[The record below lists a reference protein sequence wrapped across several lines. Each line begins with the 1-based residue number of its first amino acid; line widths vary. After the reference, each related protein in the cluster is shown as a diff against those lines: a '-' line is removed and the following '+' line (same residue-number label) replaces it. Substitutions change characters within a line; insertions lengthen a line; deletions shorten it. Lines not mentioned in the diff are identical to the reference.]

1 MSERNDAGF
10 TMVELMIAIVVLAIG
25 VTALAGT
32 SGFVTRQIGR
42 SRLATIATE
51 VGTRRLE
58 LLKLA
63 AAPNGATAACAS
75 AGFANGGPVTAQGV
89 TESWTVIAAGTL
101 RTATVTV
108 TYPRGAGGTS
118 TQTFQTVIGCYYM
131 RARHGFTL
139 VELLVVM
146 VLFLIVSGAT
156 FSLLTNTQRVSRA
169 QAERTDM
176 QTNMRAGAL
185 IVPAELRTIG
195 YDRDVTGT
203 GNAAGTVMSDILG
216 MAADSIAFRA
226 VRSSGIIC
234 NTAANSYVIDNG
246 GAGFYTGYRAP
257 VPGRDTL
264 MVFGEM
270 DPSRD
275 GRRRVVPE
283 AHHRQRR
290 RQLRAAAYGSRA
302 GTTLVT
308 VDAVPGDSITLGA
321 PFHTF
326 EVMSYKL
333 IQGADNRWYLNARS
347 LSGRRGLPA
356 DARSPR
362 SQRIPARLL
371 RRERKRHRRAK
382 GRADDPRSP

>member
-1 MSERNDAGF
+1 
-10 TMVELMIAIVVLAIG
+10 
-25 VTALAGT
+25 
-32 SGFVTRQIGR
+32 
-42 SRLATIATE
+42 
-51 VGTRRLE
+51 
-58 LLKLA
+58 
-63 AAPNGATAACAS
+63 
-75 AGFANGGPVTAQGV
+75 
-89 TESWTVIAAGTL
+89 
-101 RTATVTV
+101 
-108 TYPRGAGGTS
+108 
-118 TQTFQTVIGCYYM
+118 M

-139 VELLVVM
+139 VELLIVM

-270 DPSRD
+270 DPSTSSDDAWFRKRITATAA
-275 GRRRVVPE
+275 GNC
-283 AHHRQRR
+283 
-290 RQLRAAAYGSRA
+290 AAAYGSRA
-302 GTTLVT
+302 GTALTT
-308 VDAVPGDSITLGA
+308 VDVVPGDSITLGA

-347 LSGRRGLPA
+347 LSGGEAYQPMLGPLAPNGFRLDYFDVNGNVTA
-356 DARSPR
+356 VPR
-362 SQRIPARLL
+362 DVRTIQVTLIGQSTNRVSSMGSSNQQLALDSVVTRVAMRNAM
-371 RRERKRHRRAK
+371 R
-382 GRADDPRSP
+382 